1 MYTFHG
7 DKSLILPSLSM
18 MHDGLI
24 ILDRE
29 SIITFVDDKF
39 SLLLSESPDDIKG
52 KCIRDI
58 GAFDEAERICTAAR
72 IVHDEHRPTVISTI
86 SSADGMYFEIR
97 MAPLGDEILVEFS
110 NTTHKVLEKMRL
122 KESDR
127 SKEFFLANLPGM
139 AYRRLYDRDWTML
152 YVSKGCFQMTGYY
165 PESLIRSRDLS
176 FNDLILPGYRTRIWE
191 EWTEVLE
198 KHDVFRGEYPIT
210 KVTGETVWV
219 FEQGQGVYDEKGRVV
234 TIEGLLID
242 VTASKERQFQ
252 IEYLLNHDALTG
264 VYNRLAFSE
273 KRKEYDENNIL
284 PVSVITCDIDG
295 LKIINDAFGMATG
308 DVLLKETARI
318 LARHLE
324 NGDFL
329 ARLGGD
335 DFAVLLPNKT
345 AEQAADMIDRI
356 QEDMNEYN
364 QRIDGNAKKIHI
376 SFGYATKE
384 LPDETIELVQKVAEE
399 NMNKQKLLEH
409 KSLHSSIVASIKTTL
424 LEKSQ
429 ETEEHAERL
438 AFLSRK
444 MGEKMQLSKGD
455 MNDLEL
461 FAVLHDIGKVG
472 IKDKILTKP
481 EPLTPE
487 EWVEMRKHTE
497 IGYRIAMSSPELIP
511 IADYILSHHEKW
523 DGTGYPQGLYGKE
536 IPLAARI
543 LTVADAYDAMTQDR
557 AYRKALSQEYALS
570 EIEKNAGTQFDPEVV
585 DVFVTL
591 MREASAK

>member
-52 KCIRDI
+52 KCIRDT

-72 IVHDEHRPTVISTI
+72 IVHDEHSPTVISTI

-472 IKDKILTKP
+472 IKDKILNKP

>member
-1 MYTFHG
+1 
-7 DKSLILPSLSM
+7 M

-52 KCIRDI
+52 KCIRDT

-356 QEDMNEYN
+356 QEDTNEYN

-429 ETEEHAERL
+429 ETKEHAERL

-472 IKDKILTKP
+472 IKDKILNKP

>member
-52 KCIRDI
+52 KCIRDT

-356 QEDMNEYN
+356 QEDTNEYN

-429 ETEEHAERL
+429 ETKEHAERL

-472 IKDKILTKP
+472 IKDKILNKP

>member
-1 MYTFHG
+1 
-7 DKSLILPSLSM
+7 M

>member
-591 MREASAK
+591 MREVSAK